1 MRYGTGGEEPMTS
14 WGKVLR
20 GAALAVGATL
30 VVVGCDDSTDSP
42 SATTT
47 TAVAAPSSSAS
58 KSADPDAALWDPCTL
73 PDSAISG
80 TGLNQATKEKDVAG
94 VDFTGW
100 KVCGWQASARWYDL
114 GVLSGAFALDEV
126 RQRQDKES
134 FTPLTVG
141 SHRALQYLDVGDSKR
156 LKCSVAVE
164 NAHGTVIFKVTT
176 RYSIGK
182 QGEPCQEAGRHVD
195 DLVRYLPTN

>member
-14 WGKVLR
+14 WGKFLR
-20 GAALAVGATL
+20 GTALAVGVTL
-30 VVVGCDDSTDSP
+30 VAVGCNDATDTP
-42 SATTT
+42 TPTATTT
-47 TAVAAPSSSAS
+47 VAAASTS
-58 KSADPDAALWDPCTL
+58 KSGNPDAALWDPCTL
-73 PDSAISG
+73 PESAISG
-80 TGLNQATKEKDVAG
+80 TGLNQATREKDVAG

-100 KVCGWQASARWYDL
+100 KVCGWQAAARWYDL

-126 RQRQDKES
+126 RQRQDKEA

-176 RYSIGK
+176 RYSLGK
-182 QGEPCQEAGRHVD
+182 QGEPCQEAGRHAD
-195 DLVRYLPTN
+195 DLVRYLPAN

>member
-1 MRYGTGGEEPMTS
+1 MTS

-20 GAALAVGATL
+20 GAVLTFAAAFTVA
-30 VVVGCDDSTDSP
+30 GCDDATDTP
-42 SATTT
+42 TTTTT
-47 TAVAAPSSSAS
+47 TAVASPSSSAS
-58 KSADPDAALWDPCTL
+58 KSGDPEAALWDPCTL
-73 PDSAISG
+73 PESAISG
-80 TGLNQATKEKDVAG
+80 TGLNQATKERDVAG

-100 KVCGWQASARWYDL
+100 KVCGWQAAARWYDL
-114 GVLSGAFALDEV
+114 GVLSGAFVLDEV

-134 FTPLTVG
+134 FTSLTVG
-141 SHRALQYLDVGDSKR
+141 PHRALQYLDVGDSKR

-164 NAHGTVIFKVTT
+164 NARGTVIFKVTT

-182 QGEPCQEAGRHVD
+182 QGEPCQEAGRHAD

>member
-1 MRYGTGGEEPMTS
+1 MTS
-14 WGKVLR
+14 WGKFLR
-20 GAALAVGATL
+20 GAALAIGATL
-30 VVVGCDDSTDSP
+30 VAVGCDDATDK
-42 SATTT
+42 ATPTANTT
-47 TAVAAPSSSAS
+47 VAAASTSTS
-58 KSADPDAALWDPCTL
+58 KSGGPDAALWDPCTL
-73 PDSAISG
+73 PESAISG
-80 TGLNQATKEKDVAG
+80 TGLNQATREKDVAG

-100 KVCGWQASARWYDL
+100 KVCGWQAASRWYDL

-176 RYSIGK
+176 RYSVGK
-182 QGEPCQEAGRHVD
+182 QGEPCQEADRHAD
-195 DLVRYLPTN
+195 DLVRYLPAN

>member
-30 VVVGCDDSTDSP
+30 VVVGCGDSTDSP

-80 TGLNQATKEKDVAG
+80 AGLNQATKEKDVAG

-182 QGEPCQEAGRHVD
+182 QGEPCQEAGRHAD

>member
-1 MRYGTGGEEPMTS
+1 MTS
-14 WGKVLR
+14 WGKFLR

-30 VVVGCDDSTDSP
+30 VAVGCNDATDTP
-42 SATTT
+42 TPTATTT
-47 TAVAAPSSSAS
+47 VAAASTS
-58 KSADPDAALWDPCTL
+58 KSGDPDAALWDPCTL
-73 PDSAISG
+73 PESAISG
-80 TGLNQATKEKDVAG
+80 TDLNQATREKDVAG

-100 KVCGWQASARWYDL
+100 KVCGWQAAARWYDL
-114 GVLSGAFALDEV
+114 GVLSGAFVLDEV
-126 RQRQDKES
+126 RRRQDKES

-176 RYSIGK
+176 RYSVGK
-182 QGEPCQEAGRHVD
+182 QGEPCQEAVRHAD
-195 DLVRYLPTN
+195 DLVRYLPAN